1 MGLWLLDAGIT
12 VQWLCITLVAPEL
25 VVLCEL
31 LAPRTMEIC
40 VEGNVFLFLL
50 QISQSSHLPTERL
63 YFRKKWEIRVF
74 RKKNQYTLEE
84 HAAAIP
90 FDLS

>member
-1 MGLWLLDAGIT
+1 MCGRE
-12 VQWLCITLVAPEL
+12 CISLSPPNFPEFTF
-25 VVLCEL
+25 
-31 LAPRTMEIC
+31 AHRKT
-40 VEGNVFLFLL
+40 
-50 QISQSSHLPTERL
+50 L